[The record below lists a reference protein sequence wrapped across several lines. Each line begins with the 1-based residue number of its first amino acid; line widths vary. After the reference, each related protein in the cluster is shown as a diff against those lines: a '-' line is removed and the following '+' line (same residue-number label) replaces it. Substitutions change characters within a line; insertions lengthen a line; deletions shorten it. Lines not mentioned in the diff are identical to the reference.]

1 MWGSSARRVCGQCH
15 ARVPTFLDRL
25 IGVTPGPKRAK
36 STTIQQIVSE
46 FLRSGSTGEDEALRV
61 GTVLACVNVI
71 AQTVGTLPLLLYR
84 RVGDGKTRVDAD
96 PLAELLRW
104 KPNPFQTST
113 EWREQIMSHALL
125 HGNAYCEIVRV
136 DGYVRELNVLDP
148 RAMQVE
154 QGAYGPTYIY
164 QSADAGRREFRLS
177 YPGEPAKILHLRGLA
192 TSGLVGRSLIADAS
206 DIIDTAHS
214 AQVYGRTLLENDAT
228 PSLVLKHPQILDE
241 EAAARLKDSW
251 RSAYGGARKAGGIA
265 VLEEGMSLDKIS
277 MTNEDLQLLETR
289 KFTRSEIAALFRVPA
304 HMIGD
309 LERSTFSN
317 IEHQA
322 IEFVQH
328 CIRPWAVRFEQ
339 VLHATLLSDS
349 PQQKRS
355 YFFEFQ
361 LDGLLRGDIQSRY
374 QAYQVGRQAGFLSIN
389 DIRRLENM
397 DPVSGGDDYLEPLN
411 MQPVGTPRDGGAA

>member
-1 MWGSSARRVCGQCH
+1 MRHGTAGETT
-15 ARVPTFLDRL
+15 RVPTLLDRL
-25 IGVTPGPKRAK
+25 IGAVPAPTRAK
-36 STTIQQIVSE
+36 STTIQQVVSE
-46 FLRSGSTGEDEALRV
+46 FLRSGATAEDDALRV
-61 GTVLACVNVI
+61 ATVLACVNVI
-71 AQTVGTLPLLLYR
+71 AQTIGTLPLLMYR
-84 RVGDGKTRVDAD
+84 RTGDGKTRVDAN

-104 KPNPFQTST
+104 KPNPWQTST
-113 EWREQIMSHALL
+113 EWREQIMAHALL

-136 DGYVRELNVLDP
+136 DGLPQQLNVLNP
-148 RAMQVE
+148 RAMRVE
-154 QGAYGPTYIY
+154 QGPFGPVYIY
-164 QSADAGRREFRLS
+164 QSETGPREFRTT
-177 YPGEPAKILHLRGLA
+177 YATEPAKILHLRGLS
-192 TSGLVGRSLIADAS
+192 TTGLVGRSLIADAS

-228 PSLVLKHPQILDE
+228 PSLVLKHPQVLDE
-241 EAAARLKDSW
+241 EAAARLKESW

-265 VLEEGMSLDKIS
+265 VLEEGMSLDKLA

-289 KFTRSEIAALFRVPA
+289 KFTRSEIASLFRVPA

-339 VLHATLLSDS
+339 VLHASLLSDT
-349 PQQKRS
+349 PQAKRT
-355 YFFEFQ
+355 YFFEFA

-389 DIRRLENM
+389 DIRRLENL
-397 DPVSGGDDYLEPLN
+397 DPIANGDDYLEPLN
-411 MQPVGTPRDGGAA
+411 MQPVGQPREGAQ

>member
-1 MWGSSARRVCGQCH
+1 VT
-15 ARVPTFLDRL
+15 RVPTLLERL
-25 IGVTPGPKRAK
+25 IGAVPAPKRAK
-36 STTIQQIVSE
+36 STAIQQIVSD
-46 FLRSGSTGEDEALRV
+46 FLRSGTTGEDEALRV
-61 GTVLACVNVI
+61 ATVLACVNVI

-84 RVGDGKTRVDAD
+84 RIGEGKTRVDND

-113 EWREQIMSHALL
+113 EWREQIMAHCLL

-136 DGYVRELNVLDP
+136 DGYVRELVVLNP

-154 QGAYGPTYIY
+154 QGAFGPTYIY
-164 QSADAGRREFRLS
+164 QPADGGRREFRLT
-177 YPGEPAKILHLRGLA
+177 YAGEPAKILHLRGLS

-228 PSLVLKHPQILDE
+228 PSLVLKHPQVLDE

-265 VLEEGMSLDKIS
+265 VLEEGMSLDKLS

-339 VLHATLLSDS
+339 VLHASLLSDS

-389 DIRRLENM
+389 DIRRLENL
-397 DPVSGGDDYLEPLN
+397 DPVEGGDDYLEPLN
-411 MQPVGTPRDGGAA
+411 MQPVGQPREGQA

>member
-1 MWGSSARRVCGQCH
+1 MRHRMGGDAT
-15 ARVPTFLDRL
+15 RVPTLLERL
-25 IGVTPGPKRAK
+25 IGAAPAPTRAK
-36 STTIQQIVSE
+36 STTIQQVVAA
-46 FLRSGSTGEDEALRV
+46 FLRSGPTGEEQALRV
-61 GTVLACVNVI
+61 ATVLACVNVI
-71 AQTVGTLPLLLYR
+71 AQTIGTLPILLYR
-84 RVGDGKTRVDAD
+84 RVGDGKTRVDSD

-104 KPNPFQTST
+104 KPNPYQTST
-113 EWREQIMSHALL
+113 EWREQMIAHALL
-125 HGNAYCEIVRV
+125 HGNAYAEIGRV
-136 DGYVRELNVLDP
+136 DGAVRELIVLNP
-148 RAMQVE
+148 GAMTVE
-154 QGAYGPTYIY
+154 RGAFGPTYIY
-164 QSADAGRREFRLS
+164 HGDTGRREFRTT
-177 YPGEPAKILHLRGLA
+177 YAGEPAKIMHLRGLS
-192 TSGLVGRSLIADAS
+192 TSGLIGRSLIADAS
-206 DIIDTAHS
+206 DVIDTAHS

-228 PSLVLKHPQILDE
+228 PSLVLKHPQVLDE
-241 EAAARLKDSW
+241 EAAARLKESW
-251 RSAYGGARKAGGIA
+251 RSAYGGAHKAGGIA
-265 VLEEGMSLDKIS
+265 VLEEGMSLDKLS

-339 VLHATLLSDS
+339 VLHATLLSDT

-355 YFFEFQ
+355 YFFEFA

-397 DPVSGGDDYLEPLN
+397 DPVANGDDYLEPLN
-411 MQPVGTPRDGGAA
+411 MVPVGQPRTGGTA